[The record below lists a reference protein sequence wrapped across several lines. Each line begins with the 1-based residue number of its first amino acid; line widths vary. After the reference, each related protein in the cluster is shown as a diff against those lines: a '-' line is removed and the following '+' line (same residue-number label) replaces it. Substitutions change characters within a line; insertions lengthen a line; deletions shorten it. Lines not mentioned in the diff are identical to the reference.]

1 MSVDVG
7 DQYQELTTTDTGNI
21 AGRLRRWQAT
31 SSAVKVL
38 DKLI

>member
-7 DQYQELTTTDTGNI
+7 DQYQELTTTDI
-21 AGRLRRWQAT
+21 SGRLRRWQAT
-31 SSAVKVL
+31 SSVVKVL